1 MSVSRLGFVSAD
13 GGGGGLN
20 EGEVLALIDQE
31 TATFVSNPDPPNVL
45 NNNAIPTLVDPSG
58 RIIKR
63 SKVTITNDD
72 ELNTNKL
79 TVGDGSYSF
88 PTTIGA
94 PGQILVVPTL
104 GTELKFLDVDPSP
117 VEVDDLQTKTQN
129 ILLPLTTPGQTTF
142 IGNTASVSG
151 LTVGLPDAPDA
162 WNLLPGHGQQ
172 GDQLLFPGGDSSD
185 AYWGKAPAIT
195 VLESKCQNIDYNLTS
210 PTRTE
215 FVGRVSAENGFGFGE
230 SPNTWTIPATRGVT
244 TGQQML
250 WNNETRETT
259 WGEAPRLTTVYNK
272 ALNIGNTVPAVS
284 TAFSGL
290 VAADRFLVGSSP
302 NDWKIGPGQGVYGD
316 SLTWPETGS
325 TAVWSVPPSVQ
336 TLQDQCQYMTSEP
349 LGTDFALRVVAD
361 SLVSNTSL
369 TLDAEN
375 PEGSYILPVTRGTP
389 GQVLVAGGI
398 SGDQCVFQN
407 NVLSQNQADSLLEK
421 TQFQA
426 TDLTGT
432 TFTGQLTATQN
443 LVAPVV
449 SVGHLVQVNSD
460 SLTGSYILPLNRGTP
475 GQVLVSAGDEG
486 ESCEFQDAPLTPED
500 LKNLENKTQN
510 ILDST
515 GVGNTKISG
524 LLQCEDLFATGPGGT
539 SGLVLAGNV
548 TVGGGLLNI
557 DTDLVSAQP
566 TSIHIATQ
574 GPTGVGYSF
583 PRRRGAIGQ
592 GLRLNSSGNLTFQ
605 DVAEPATLA
614 DVVTKTQYQTIAP
627 SFVDPG
633 FIGPIP
639 NLTSFARGIQLR
651 PETPLGTETSY
662 NLPASRSG
670 DAKTGSG
677 FILRTNG
684 TESDLAWVKP
694 IFISRWRRNVPG
706 DYKVPLTIATQEYSL
721 MSTLITERK
730 SSGFI
735 YDLDEA
741 GAERIRYTG
750 IYPVGAGS
758 LSYNAFAYL
767 EEGKGLPT
775 SADITFRLKHF
786 KFSGGSIIVDV
797 RRTIFTSAKA
807 AVSLVAP
814 IYDIDPGDYFRVTA
828 ESQVSLNL
836 HLDAQQMNVTLF

>member
-1 MSVSRLGFVSAD
+1 MSLSKLGFVSTD
-13 GGGGGLN
+13 GGGGLN
-20 EGEVLALIDQE
+20 EGEVLALIEEQ

-72 ELNTNKL
+72 ELSTNKL

-104 GTELKFLDVDPSP
+104 GTELKFLNVDPSP
-117 VEVDDLQTKTQN
+117 VEVDDLQSKTQN

-195 VLESKCQNIDYNLTS
+195 VLEGQCQNISYELTS

-215 FVGRVSAENGFGFGE
+215 FIGRVSAENGFGFNV
-230 SPNTWTIPATRGVT
+230 SPNTWAIPPTRGTT

-259 WGEAPRLTTVYNK
+259 WGEAPRLTTLYNK
-272 ALNIGNTVPAVS
+272 SINIGNTVPAIS
-284 TAFSGL
+284 TSFSGL
-290 VAADRFLVGSSP
+290 VAADRFLIGASP

-336 TLQDQCQYMTSEP
+336 ALQDQCQYMTSEP
-349 LGTDFALRVVAD
+349 LGTDFSLRVVAD
-361 SLVSNTSL
+361 SLVSNSTV
-369 TLDAEN
+369 TVDGEN
-375 PEGSYILPVTRGTP
+375 PSGSYILPLSRGTP
-389 GQVLVAGGI
+389 GQVLVA
-398 SGDQCVFQN
+398 
-407 NVLSQNQADSLLEK
+407 A
-421 TQFQA
+421 
-426 TDLTGT
+426 GT
-432 TFTGQLTATQN
+432 
-443 LVAPVV
+443 
-449 SVGHLVQVNSD
+449 
-460 SLTGSYILPLNRGTP
+460 
-475 GQVLVSAGDEG
+475 EG
-486 ESCEFQDAPLTPED
+486 ESCAFEDPIVTTED
-500 LKNLENKTQN
+500 LKSLQTKTQN
-510 ILDST
+510 ISEST
-515 GVGNTKISG
+515 TTAGNTRVTG
-524 LLQCEDLFATGPGGT
+524 LLECDNIFATGPAGT
-539 SGLVLAGNV
+539 TGLVLSGTV
-548 TVGGGLLNI
+548 TIGGGVLNI
-557 DTDLVSAQP
+557 DTDLISASP
-566 TSIHIATQ
+566 TSIVIASQ

-583 PRRRGAIGQ
+583 PRRRGTVGQ
-592 GLRLNSSGNLTFQ
+592 GLRLDSSGDLTFQ
-605 DVAEPATLA
+605 EVAEPATLA
-614 DVVTKTQYQTIAP
+614 SVVTKTQYQTIEPA
-627 SFVDPG
+627 FVDPE

-677 FILRTNG
+677 FTLRTNG
-684 TESDLAWVKP
+684 TESDLTWLKP
-694 IFISRWRRNVPG
+694 MFISRWRRNVPG
-706 DYKVPLTIATQEYSL
+706 DFKISLTVATQEYSL
-721 MSTLITERK
+721 MSTLVTERK

-735 YDLDEA
+735 YDTDA
-741 GAERIRYTG
+741 NNIERISYIGTV
-750 IYPVGAGS
+750 PVGAGS
-758 LSYNAFAYL
+758 ISYNAFAYL
-767 EEGKGLPT
+767 EDGKGLPA
-775 SADITFRLKHF
+775 SSDITFRLKHF
-786 KFSGGSIIVDV
+786 KSNGASATIVTVDV
-797 RRTIFTSAKA
+797 RRTVFTSSKS
-807 AVSLVAP
+807 AVSLVGP
-814 IYDIDPGDYFRVTA
+814 IYNIDPGDYFRITV
-828 ESQVSLNL
+828 ESLVSLNL
-836 HLDAQQMNVTLF
+836 HLDAQQMNATLF